1 MNWQTAL
8 IFSFIGL
15 TIIGAL
21 TLIYRIA
28 SGIWNGQ
35 PGWLVAGIA
44 LVGFVAWIGWNL
56 KL

>member
-15 TIIGAL
+15 TLLGL
-21 TLIYRIA
+21 LILVSKIA
-28 SGIWNGQ
+28 IGIWNGQ

-44 LVGFVAWIGWNL
+44 VIGIVGWIGWNL
-56 KL
+56 KP